1 MEEWRKWVT
10 FLQRLLVLLG
20 HDGGD
25 RAAIHVREMGVVH
38 LVRVCVLGEMGVVA
52 AVIVVVVVF
61 VIVVE
66 AESSNFKGLEKERVF
81 LILGNPGFNGFVA
94 LTRYCGFLLF
104 GFEEDEVG
112 LGFRCLR
119 RPRKGLISWVRDCV
133 LGK

>member
-1 MEEWRKWVT
+1 M
-10 FLQRLLVLLG
+10 LLG

-52 AVIVVVVVF
+52 AVIVVVVVVF

-66 AESSNFKGLEKERVF
+66 AESSYFKGLEKERVF
-81 LILGNPGFNGFVA
+81 LILGNPGFNWFVA

-119 RPRKGLISWVRDCV
+119 RPRKGLISWVWVCV
-133 LGK
+133 LGE

>member
-1 MEEWRKWVT
+1 M
-10 FLQRLLVLLG
+10 LLG

-119 RPRKGLISWVRDCV
+119 RPRKGLISWVRVLRDCV

>member
-1 MEEWRKWVT
+1 M
-10 FLQRLLVLLG
+10 LLG

-52 AVIVVVVVF
+52 AVIVIVVVVVVF

-94 LTRYCGFLLF
+94 LTKYCRFLLF

-112 LGFRCLR
+112 LGFGCLR
-119 RPRKGLISWVRDCV
+119 RPRKGLISWVQVCV
-133 LGK
+133 LGE

>member
-1 MEEWRKWVT
+1 M
-10 FLQRLLVLLG
+10 LLG

-25 RAAIHVREMGVVH
+25 RAAIHVGEMGVVH

-52 AVIVVVVVF
+52 AVIVVVVVVVF

-66 AESSNFKGLEKERVF
+66 VESSNFKGLEKERVF

-119 RPRKGLISWVRDCV
+119 RPRKGLISWVRVCV

>member
-1 MEEWRKWVT
+1 M
-10 FLQRLLVLLG
+10 LLG

-52 AVIVVVVVF
+52 AVIVVVVVVF

-66 AESSNFKGLEKERVF
+66 VESSNFKGLEKERVF

-112 LGFRCLR
+112 LLPLPSIVGFCYLGLR
-119 RPRKGLISWVRDCV
+119 KMRWDWGLGV
-133 LGK
+133 